1 MKKLILIAA
10 LAASFSAQAVLFT
23 DRKTLS
29 PKEQVL
35 LKECETAHALGSAYK
50 FMFSTRPDDR
60 NVWTSLSRSR
70 WDEKYG
76 PDATTD
82 LALKYENKNILK
94 NRFGENISS
103 PYNYYSCYWTGG
115 NYKLHKD
122 KP

>member
-94 NRFGENISS
+94 NRFGEVVRQI
-103 PYNYYSCYWTGG
+103 
-115 NYKLHKD
+115 
-122 KP
+122 